1 MELGLKGKVALV
13 TGAGSQVGFGKAICL
28 RLAKEGCH
36 IVAADINLEGA
47 MKTVVEIETLGVQ
60 GLAVK
65 ADVTSK
71 AEIREMVRHALGR
84 FGRIDILV
92 NNAGGVSHGGN
103 FPDQDEAL
111 WDKELA
117 LNLKGTML
125 VSQAVIP
132 AMLEKKYGK
141 IVNVS
146 SSSARIVHPGVAMYT
161 IAKGAVY
168 IFTRQLA
175 KTYIAQGINCNSVAP
190 GWSLDTDFV
199 KGGAAAKERIKP
211 MFMAETPIGR
221 GTAPDDIAN
230 MVAFLASDVSGDIVG
245 QVISVDG
252 GSTFS

>member
-1 MELGLKGKVALV
+1 MDLNLKGKVALV
-13 TGAGSQVGFGKAICL
+13 TGAASQAGFGKAICL
-28 RLAKEGCH
+28 RLAREGCQ
-36 IVAADINLEGA
+36 IAAADVNLEGA
-47 MKTVVEIETLGVQ
+47 TQTAAEIEKLGVA
-60 GLAVK
+60 GLAVR
-65 ADVTSK
+65 ADITRKGEVQ
-71 AEIREMVRHALGR
+71 AMVKQVLAK

-103 FPDQDEAL
+103 FLEQDETL
-111 WDKELA
+111 WDKEVA

-125 VSQAVIP
+125 VCQAVLP
-132 AMLEKKYGK
+132 SMLEKKYGK

-175 KTYIAQGINCNSVAP
+175 KTYVAQGVNCNSVAP

-199 KGGAAAKERIKP
+199 KGGQAAKERMKP
-211 MFMAETPIGR
+211 MFLAETPIGR
-221 GTAPDDIAN
+221 GTSVEDIAN
-230 MVAFLASDVSGDIVG
+230 MVAFLASDVSADIVG

>member
-1 MELGLKGKVALV
+1 MDLNLKGKVALV
-13 TGAGSQVGFGKAICL
+13 TGAGSQVGFGRAISL
-28 RLAKEGCH
+28 RLAREGCQ

-47 MKTVVEIETLGVQ
+47 QKTAADSQALGAVA
-60 GLAVK
+60 LAVK
-65 ADVTSK
+65 ADITRKPEVRDMLK
-71 AEIREMVRHALGR
+71 AALAA
-84 FGRIDILV
+84 FGRVDILV
-92 NNAGGVSHGGN
+92 NNAGGVSHGGT
-103 FPDQDEAL
+103 FIEQDEAL

-117 LNLKGTML
+117 LNLKGAML
-125 VSQAVIP
+125 VSQAVLP

-146 SSSARIVHPGVAMYT
+146 SSSARIVHPGVSMYT
-161 IAKGAVY
+161 IAKGALY

-175 KTYIAQGINCNSVAP
+175 KTYIAQGVNCNSVAP

-199 KGGAAAKERIKP
+199 KGGAAAKDRMKP

-221 GTAPDDIAN
+221 GTTPEDVAGL
-230 MVAFLASDVSGDIVG
+230 VAFLASDVSADIVG